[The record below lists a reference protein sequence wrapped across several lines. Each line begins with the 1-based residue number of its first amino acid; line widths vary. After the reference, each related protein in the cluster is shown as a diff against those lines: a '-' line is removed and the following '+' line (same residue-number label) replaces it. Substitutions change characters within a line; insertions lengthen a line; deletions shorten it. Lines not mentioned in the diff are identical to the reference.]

1 VVRRKGSV
9 RVGRDRL
16 DIFTLPAPLD
26 GGLTVRLTGPRRAD
40 LDLFLFNHRNKL
52 VARSNR
58 RHSREKVSYLVCGG
72 RKVKI
77 AVRAYEGGGAFRLLS
92 RVP

>member
-1 VVRRKGSV
+1 VRRGGSV
-9 RVGRDRL
+9 LVGRDRL
-16 DIFTLPAPLD
+16 DVFTLRTPLD

-52 VARSNR
+52 VAKSTR
-58 RHSREKVSYLVCGG
+58 RRSRERISYLVCGA
-72 RKVKI
+72 RKVRI